1 MTCGN
6 PSSSSSSFL
15 PFFAAGRKKII
26 EKQVEMRGAKEG
38 ERWMRDVNHAELKWI
53 RVDYGADERRV
64 RLLP

>member
-1 MTCGN
+1 MVIPAPPPPPPLFC
-6 PSSSSSSFL
+6 
-15 PFFAAGRKKII
+15 PFFRGWKKKII

-38 ERWMRDVNHAELKWI
+38 ERWMRDVNHARLKWI